1 MCRTFLS
8 CLLIFLN
15 PFLAYSQSS
24 GKADTVGVI
33 SPGIVDY
40 DWSNL
45 IEEILENTE
54 NQETTEKW
62 QDILSELAENP
73 IPINSASKELFE
85 RIPFLSESQIEAL
98 SYYIYRYGPLVN
110 ISELMLV
117 EGMDEQTLR
126 WLRPF
131 VVLGKAESF
140 PVEMPTLTKALKYG
154 KQEIRM
160 RFGRS
165 LQRKKGY
172 VKNINSSYLGDPNHL
187 YFRYG
192 FNYKEKM
199 QWGLVLE
206 KDAGEK
212 VWYDKA
218 KGLDYSSLHFVLKD
232 QKRLKTLILGDYNL
246 RFGQGLVCAST
257 FSLGK
262 TTAGTS
268 LEQTGTSLIR
278 HFSSGESG
286 YFRGF
291 GATFLLKPFIRHTKG
306 TKGKFGIEMTAFGS
320 LNKLDAS
327 IVNGYFSTTS
337 TTGLH
342 RTKEESD
349 IKDKLKLQTI
359 GTHLSLR
366 TENAL
371 LGFTILTYGF
381 NAKCNPEWKP
391 YNCFYQRGKQFGDLS
406 MDYRL
411 RYQGMTF
418 FGEIA
423 MDEKKNT
430 AMISG
435 ISIKPY
441 SRLDLS
447 LLVRSYAPEYN
458 ALFANAFSENTTTKN
473 EKGYF
478 ANVEWRII
486 KKWRI
491 NAYYDVFTFPWLK
504 FGVNAPSTGTDYA
517 LQATWTPSSGSQISV
532 RFKEKTKSKNI
543 SEDENIFTSVACQL
557 KNQIRVQIS
566 SIHGNWSLKTV
577 LDGNTIEEGSEGSK
591 TLGFSASQEVNYKHF
606 GAFSC
611 SVRYA
616 MFDTDC
622 FDNRIYSYEKDMP
635 GVFSMTSFYGK
646 GSRFSL
652 LVKYRIS
659 KSFNL
664 QMKVG
669 HSFYRDRQQVGT
681 ALEQVEGNQLTD
693 IRSMI
698 TWKF

>member
-1 MCRTFLS
+1 MSRNLLACFL
-8 CLLIFLN
+8 LLIN
-15 PFLAYSQSS
+15 PLLAWSQTSE
-24 GKADTVGVI
+24 KTDTVGFI
-33 SPGIVDY
+33 SQKVTDY
-40 DWSNL
+40 DWSSL
-45 IEEILENTE
+45 IDEILENSE
-54 NQETTEKW
+54 NQEATEKW
-62 QDILSELAENP
+62 HEILSELAENP
-73 IPINSASKELFE
+73 IPINTASKELLE
-85 RIPFLSESQIEAL
+85 RIPFLSESQVEAL

-117 EGMDEQTLR
+117 EGMDEQTFR
-126 WLRPF
+126 WLKPF
-131 VVLGKAESF
+131 VVLGKAETF

-165 LQRKKGY
+165 LQGKKGY
-172 VKNINSSYLGDPNHL
+172 TENTNDHYLGGPNHL

-212 VWYDKA
+212 VWCKET

-232 QKRLKTLILGDYNL
+232 QKRLKTLILGDYSL

-286 YFRGF
+286 YFRGL
-291 GATFLLKPFIRHTKG
+291 GVTFLLKPFIRQTIETKG
-306 TKGKFGIEMTAFGS
+306 RFGIEMTAFGS

-327 IVNGYFSTTS
+327 IVDGSFTTIS
-337 TTGLH
+337 STGLH
-342 RTKEESD
+342 RTKKESK
-349 IKDKLKLQTI
+349 IKDKLKLNTI

-371 LGFTILTYGF
+371 LGITLLTYGF
-381 NAKCNPEWKP
+381 NATCNPEWKP
-391 YNCFYQRGKQFGDLS
+391 YNCFYQRGKRFGNLS
-406 MDYRL
+406 LDYRF
-411 RYQGMTF
+411 RYRGMTF
-418 FGEIA
+418 FGEAA

-447 LLVRSYAPEYN
+447 FLVRDYTPQYN
-458 ALFANAFSENTTTKN
+458 ALFANAFSENTSTKN
-473 EKGYF
+473 EFGYF

-504 FGVNAPSTGTDYA
+504 FGVNAPSTGSDYA
-517 LQATWTPSSGSQISV
+517 LQATWTASSGSQISF

-543 SEDENIFTSVACQL
+543 NEDENIFPSVECQL
-557 KNQIRVQIS
+557 KNQIRIQIS
-566 SIHGNWSLKTV
+566 SIHGNWTLKTV
-577 LDGNTIEEGSEGSK
+577 LDENSIEEGSSGSK
-591 TLGFSASQEVNYKHF
+591 TLGLSASQEINYTHPTT
-606 GAFSC
+606 FSC
-611 SVRYA
+611 SIRYA
-616 MFDTDC
+616 LFDTDC
-622 FDNRIYSYEKDMP
+622 FDNRIYSYERDIP
-635 GVFSMTSFYGK
+635 GVFSMTSFYGE
-646 GSRFSL
+646 GSRISL
-652 LVKYRIS
+652 LLKYRIT
-659 KSFNL
+659 KTFNL

-669 HSFYRDRQQVGT
+669 HSFYRDRKQVGT